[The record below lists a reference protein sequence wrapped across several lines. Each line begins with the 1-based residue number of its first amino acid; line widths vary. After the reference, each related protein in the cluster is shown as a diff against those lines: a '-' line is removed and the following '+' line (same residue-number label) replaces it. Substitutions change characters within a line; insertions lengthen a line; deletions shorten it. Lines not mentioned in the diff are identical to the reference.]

1 MPQIDVERTGEIDYK
16 TFAQWFGTTKQAE
29 KAERAEAARIRS
41 EMAIDR
47 WASLYEQVRTHPTSP
62 WRSIQSIDASTLDD
76 RHVICVGQAALK
88 SPCRS
93 C

>member
-47 WASLYEQVRTHPTSP
+47 WASLYEQVRTHHPS
-62 WRSIQSIDASTLDD
+62 RSL
-76 RHVICVGQAALK
+76 
-88 SPCRS
+88 CRWES
-93 C
+93 S

>member
-47 WASLYEQVRTHPTSP
+47 WASLYEQVRTHHPS
-62 WRSIQSIDASTLDD
+62 RSLHRWESSRELPDPF
-76 RHVICVGQAALK
+76 R
-88 SPCRS
+88 
-93 C
+93 